1 MNAQSYLK
9 TEELSTDAPLV
20 QSLEKRRLRIYAAFL
35 LVDICILLFSFAV
48 SSWITNRVF
57 GGTGAMAQ
65 ALVMAPLFLTIAL
78 YNRTYSMRAMESW
91 IYAAFRAVLSLVI
104 AAALLS
110 FITFYLRTE
119 EYSRAVFTLSVFIS
133 AIGLIA
139 VRYFVV
145 GHWQPW
151 GRSLTNVLVVHDG
164 GPAVSIQNAIHV
176 DAKAQGIRPDSSDP
190 HALNKLGQ
198 IMANMDRVL
207 ISCPISRRMDWA
219 FVLRS
224 AGVNGGIVTERLN
237 ELRPL
242 RLQDDG
248 GLLSLVVSAG
258 PLGMRD
264 RILKRAFDTF
274 LSAGALIALAP
285 ILLLTA
291 LAIKLEDRGPVFF
304 VQRRLGKGNRFFDMW
319 KFRSMKVARLDA
331 DGAQSTARDDDR
343 VTKVG
348 KFIRS
353 TSIDELPQII
363 NVLRGEMSIVGPRP
377 HALGSQAG
385 TKLFWEV
392 DPDYWRRHSLKPGLT
407 GLAQVRG
414 FRGATEQE
422 SDLQH
427 RLGADLEYIANW
439 SLLSDIAIV
448 VATARVL
455 IHQRAF

>member
-1 MNAQSYLK
+1 MNAPSFL
-9 TEELSTDAPLV
+9 TAADLEGDTPLV

-35 LVDICILLFSFAV
+35 VLDICILAFSFAV
-48 SSWITNRVF
+48 SSWLTNRVF
-57 GGTGAMAQ
+57 AGAGAMAQ
-65 ALVMAPLFLTIAL
+65 AQVMAPLFLTIAL
-78 YNRTYSMRAMESW
+78 YNRAYSMRAMEAW
-91 IYAAFRAVLSLVI
+91 NYAAFRAVLSLLI

-110 FITFYLRTE
+110 FITFYLRAE
-119 EYSRAVFTLSVFIS
+119 DYSRAVFTLAISIS
-133 AIGLIA
+133 AIGL
-139 VRYFVV
+139 VVSRYAIV
-145 GHWQPW
+145 GQWQPW
-151 GRSLTNVLVVHDG
+151 GRKLTNVLVVHDG
-164 GPAVSIQNAIHV
+164 GPKVPLEGAIHV
-176 DAKAQGIRPDSSDP
+176 DASQQGIRPDPNDP

-198 IMANMDRVL
+198 MMTNMDRVL
-207 ISCPISRRMDWA
+207 ISCPISRRMEWS

-242 RLQDDG
+242 RMQNDN

-264 RILKRAFDTF
+264 RVLKRAFDTA
-274 LSAGALIALAP
+274 LSGTALIALSP
-285 ILLLTA
+285 LLILTA

-304 VQRRLGKGNRFFDMW
+304 VQRRLGKGNCFFDMW

-331 DGAQSTARDDDR
+331 DGKQSTARDDDR

-385 TKLFWEV
+385 DKLFWEV
-392 DPDYWRRHSLKPGLT
+392 DPEYWRRHALKPGLT

-427 RLGADLEYIANW
+427 RLGADLEYISNW
-439 SLLSDIAIV
+439 SLLTDIAIV
-448 VATARVL
+448 FATAKVL
-455 IHQRAF
+455 VHQRAF

>member
-1 MNAQSYLK
+1 
-9 TEELSTDAPLV
+9 
-20 QSLEKRRLRIYAAFL
+20 
-35 LVDICILLFSFAV
+35 
-48 SSWITNRVF
+48 
-57 GGTGAMAQ
+57 
-65 ALVMAPLFLTIAL
+65 
-78 YNRTYSMRAMESW
+78 
-91 IYAAFRAVLSLVI
+91 
-104 AAALLS
+104 
-110 FITFYLRTE
+110 
-119 EYSRAVFTLSVFIS
+119 
-133 AIGLIA
+133 
-139 VRYFVV
+139 
-145 GHWQPW
+145 
-151 GRSLTNVLVVHDG
+151 
-164 GPAVSIQNAIHV
+164 
-176 DAKAQGIRPDSSDP
+176 
-190 HALNKLGQ
+190 
-198 IMANMDRVL
+198 MANMDRVL